1 MDMDVEA
8 TMDNGKFALTQANLL
23 RTTRRLF
30 SGTVFIPKRIWDG
43 TDKAVDVAD
52 ISKSIEF

>member
-1 MDMDVEA
+1 
-8 TMDNGKFALTQANLL
+8 L

-30 SGTVFIPKRIWDG
+30 SGMVFIPARIWDG
-43 TDKAVDVAD
+43 SNKAADVAD